1 VTAITLQRQ
10 VNAAR
15 GWQDFGAAFTLE
27 ALAIAA
33 LMAWMAAHPPAP
45 KLIPLAIQIESAP
58 NIEPP
63 PPEPP
68 KALPKVVPPPVKTAV
83 VTPPSPPPP
92 APMVAPVPV
101 VAAPSERPLPS
112 TSVASPFAPPAPP
125 PPPPPPPV
133 QAGPAGPSADYIA
146 KVRAAVQAAFV
157 YPAAARALEF
167 RGRTRVAFKLLD
179 AAPIGAKVLVG
190 SGMNLVDKAALQAVQ
205 NAVYPPTPADQK
217 SLELSFEVWVEFR
230 P

>member
-1 VTAITLQRQ
+1 MSAITLQSHGIASRS
-10 VNAAR
+10 
-15 GWQDFGAAFTLE
+15 WQDFGAAFTLE

-33 LMAWMAAHPPAP
+33 LIAWMAAHPPPP
-45 KLIPLAIQIESAP
+45 KLIPLAIQIEAAP
-58 NIEPP
+58 NLEAP

-68 KALPKVVPPPVKTAV
+68 KALPKVIPPPVKTAV

-92 APMVAPVPV
+92 APMATPVPV
-101 VAAPSERPLPS
+101 VPAPSERPSPS
-112 TSVASPFAPPAPP
+112 TSIASPFAPPAPP
-125 PPPPPPPV
+125 PPPPPPV
-133 QAGPAGPSADYIA
+133 LAGPAGPSADYIA

-157 YPAAARALEF
+157 YPAAAKALEF

-179 AAPIGAKVLVG
+179 ATPIGARVLVG

-230 P
+230 Q